1 MTNDPRFEVQAFGT
15 RIQGEGVA
23 GIVGAIVANFLDL
36 LIVSI
41 GCLLACRGHVLLS
54 CRQCLEPSLT

>member
-23 GIVGAIVANFLDL
+23 GIVGAIVAISLIFLL
-36 LIVSI
+36 YPLVASW
-41 GCLLACRGHVLLS
+41 LAVAMFY
-54 CRQCLEPSLT
+54 